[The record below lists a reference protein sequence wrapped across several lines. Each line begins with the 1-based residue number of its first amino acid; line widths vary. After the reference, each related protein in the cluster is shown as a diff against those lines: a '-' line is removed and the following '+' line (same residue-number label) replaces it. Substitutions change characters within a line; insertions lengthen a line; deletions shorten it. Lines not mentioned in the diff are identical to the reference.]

1 MEYAIVPTNEIVHSR
16 YSAEHNRSYSQDM
29 FNELSKSIRIMGV
42 HDPLCVTRKNTEGKY
57 VVIDGD
63 HRLSAAIEAGLETVP
78 VYIDPTV
85 DPDKANLEEKVLN
98 YISNSQRSNLSTYE
112 TARLFRRMFDDCS
125 FNEIEGVKARIGISK
140 YKAEL
145 FSKLT
150 MLDEASAKWL
160 EKNGWDSNSR
170 IIEGLLSIKKE
181 EDREDTICRAES
193 LDIREPR
200 EMADF
205 LENVRTVV
213 SSFPDV
219 IRIHFNARELPFSK
233 TIASFL
239 LLYPTEEKALEAVD
253 KLNAVPGREKISAA
267 AQYIRLL
274 KGVDPS
280 TGELKAEQA
289 CPELRDLVILPAFPY
304 DETMI
309 TAIIRFRNL
318 FADSPE
324 KRLRVFTDLVGHDRL
339 TEDDLIRLSHSIEK
353 IFSAFPEQVQK
364 FFWDGRLQF
373 HDACFRILK
382 ILLEKTYDLPTK
394 LEMIE
399 AACAG
404 KVSPEQFE
412 NRLAKAIKERDE
424 MIREIALQT
433 NTDPASLKNDEDI
446 MRTTGI
452 PEEDIARIRSET
464 RDSRKEK
471 DSGNK
476 KGSVNQSDYFCDAAD
491 DPDEGEPFETFD
503 SVADYLLLADSMAK
517 SQNTDKH
524 IELELLSRG
533 ENESIRLSNLYR
545 IADRTCRKC
554 RDERIFDFKTVNYCQ
569 GCMLAHFIGEIED
582 SIGEE

>member
-16 YSAEHNRSYSQDM
+16 YSAEHNRSYSQEM
-29 FNELSKSIRIMGV
+29 FHELSKSIRTMGV
-42 HDPLCVTRKNTEGKY
+42 HDPLCVTKKNAEGKY

-78 VYIDPTV
+78 VFIDFTV
-85 DPDKANLEEKVLN
+85 DPDKANIEEKVLN

-125 FNEIEGVKARIGISK
+125 FNEIEEVKARIGISK
-140 YKAEL
+140 YKADL

-150 MLDEASAKWL
+150 MLDEGSAEWI
-160 EKNGWDSNSR
+160 ERMGWDSNSR
-170 IIEGLLSIKKE
+170 IIDGLLSIKKK
-181 EDREDTICRAES
+181 EDREDTISRAES

-205 LENVRTVV
+205 LENVGTVV

-233 TIASFL
+233 KIASFL
-239 LLYPTEEKALEAVD
+239 LLFPTEEKALAAVG
-253 KLNAVPGREKISAA
+253 KLNAVPGREKINAA

-274 KGVDPS
+274 KGVDPA
-280 TGELKAEQA
+280 TGEFNADQA
-289 CPELRDLVILPAFPY
+289 CPELLDLVILPDFPY

-309 TAIIRFRNL
+309 SAIIRFRNL

-324 KRLRVFTDLVGHDRL
+324 KRLHVITDLVSHNRL

-353 IFSAFPEQVQK
+353 NFLTFPEEVQN

-394 LEMIE
+394 LEMAE

-404 KVSPEQFE
+404 KVSPDQFE

-452 PEEDIARIRSET
+452 PEEDIARIRSESKS
-464 RDSRKEK
+464 SRKDR

-476 KGSVNQSDYFCDAAD
+476 KGNAVSPEYSYDAAD
-491 DPDEGEPFETFD
+491 DLAESAD
-503 SVADYLLLADSMAK
+503 SVPDYLLLADSMAK

-524 IELELLSRG
+524 IELELLARC
-533 ENESIRLSNLYR
+533 ENESIRLSSLYR
-545 IADRTCRKC
+545 LADRTCRKC
-554 RDERIFDFKTVNYCQ
+554 RDERVFDFKTVNYCQ
-569 GCMLAHFIGEIED
+569 GCMLAHLIGEIED
-582 SIGEE
+582 SIDEE

>member
-16 YSAEHNRSYSQDM
+16 YSAEHNRSYSQEM
-29 FNELSKSIRIMGV
+29 FHELSKSIRTMGV
-42 HDPLCVTRKNTEGKY
+42 HDPLCVTKKNAEGNY

-78 VYIDPTV
+78 VFIDFTV
-85 DPDKANLEEKVLN
+85 DPDKANIEEKVLN

-125 FNEIEGVKARIGISK
+125 FNEIEEVKARIGISK
-140 YKAEL
+140 YKADL

-150 MLDEASAKWL
+150 MLDEGSAEWI
-160 EKNGWDSNSR
+160 ERMGWDSNSR
-170 IIEGLLSIKKE
+170 IIDGLLSIKKK
-181 EDREDTICRAES
+181 EDREDTISRAES

-205 LENVRTVV
+205 LENVGTVV
-213 SSFPDV
+213 GSFPDV

-233 TIASFL
+233 KIASFL
-239 LLYPTEEKALEAVD
+239 LLFPTEEKALAAVS
-253 KLNAVPGREKISAA
+253 KLNAVPGREKINAA

-274 KGVDPS
+274 KGVDPA
-280 TGELKAEQA
+280 TGEFNADQA
-289 CPELRDLVILPAFPY
+289 CPELLDLVVLPDFPY

-309 TAIIRFRNL
+309 SAIIRFRNL

-324 KRLRVFTDLVGHDRL
+324 KRLHVITDLVSHNRL

-353 IFSAFPEQVQK
+353 IFSTFPEEVQN

-394 LEMIE
+394 LEMAE

-404 KVSPEQFE
+404 KVSPDQFE

-452 PEEDIARIRSET
+452 PEEDIARIRSESKS
-464 RDSRKEK
+464 SRKNK

-476 KGSVNQSDYFCDAAD
+476 KENTVSPEYSYDESD
-491 DPDEGEPFETFD
+491 DPAESVD
-503 SVADYLLLADSMAK
+503 SVSDYLLLADSMAK

-524 IELELLSRG
+524 IELELLARC
-533 ENESIRLSNLYR
+533 ENESIRLSSLYR
-545 IADRTCRKC
+545 LADRTCRKC
-554 RDERIFDFKTVNYCQ
+554 RDERVFDFKTVNYCQ
-569 GCMLAHFIGEIED
+569 GCMLAHLIGEIED
-582 SIGEE
+582 SIDEE

>member
-1 MEYAIVPTNEIVHSR
+1 MELTIVPTNEIVHSR
-16 YSAEHNRSYSQDM
+16 YSAEHSRSYSQEM
-29 FNELSKSIRIMGV
+29 FHELSKSIRIMGV
-42 HDPLCVTRKNTEGKY
+42 HDPLCVTRKNAEGKY
-57 VVIDGD
+57 VIIDGD
-63 HRLSAAIEAGLETVP
+63 HRLSAAIDAGLETVP
-78 VYIDPTV
+78 VYIDSTV
-85 DPDKANLEEKVLN
+85 DPDKANIEEKVLN
-98 YISNSQRSNLSTYE
+98 YIRNSQRSNLSTYE

-125 FNEIEGVKARIGISK
+125 FNEIEEVKARIGISR

-150 MLDEASAKWL
+150 MLDERTAEWI
-160 EKNGWDSNSR
+160 ERMGWDSNSR
-170 IIEGLLSIKKE
+170 IIDGLLSIKKE
-181 EDREDTICRAES
+181 EDREDTISRAES

-205 LENVRTVV
+205 LENVGTVV
-213 SSFPDV
+213 SSFPDI

-239 LLYPTEEKALEAVD
+239 LLYPTEEKALAAVD

-267 AQYIRLL
+267 AQFIRLL

-280 TGELKAEQA
+280 TGELKSDQA
-289 CPELRDLVILPAFPY
+289 CPELLDLVLLPAFPH

-309 TAIIRFRNL
+309 SAIIRFRNL
-318 FADSPE
+318 FPDSPE
-324 KRLRVFTDLVGHDRL
+324 RRLCVFTDLVNHDRL
-339 TEDDLIRLSHSIEK
+339 TEDELIRLSHSIEK
-353 IFSAFPEQVQK
+353 IFSTFPEQFQN
-364 FFWDGRLQF
+364 FFWEGRLQF
-373 HDACFRILK
+373 HDACFRILN
-382 ILLEKTYDLPTK
+382 ILLGKTYDLPTK
-394 LEMIE
+394 LEMAE
-399 AACAG
+399 TACTG

-452 PEEDIARIRSET
+452 PEEDIARIRSEST
-464 RDSRKEK
+464 GSRKDQ

-476 KGSVNQSDYFCDAAD
+476 KGSAAFSEYAD
-491 DPDEGEPFETFD
+491 DSSDTDDGEPFESFD
-503 SVADYLLLADSMAK
+503 SVSDYLLLADSMAK
-517 SQNTDKH
+517 SQKTDKH
-524 IELELLSRG
+524 IELELLSKG
-533 ENESIRLSNLYR
+533 ENESIQLSNLYR

>member
-16 YSAEHNRSYSQDM
+16 YSAEHNRSYSQEM
-29 FNELSKSIRIMGV
+29 FHELSKSIRTMGV
-42 HDPLCVTRKNTEGKY
+42 HDPLCVTKKNAEGNY

-78 VYIDPTV
+78 VFIDFTV
-85 DPDKANLEEKVLN
+85 DPDKANIEEKVLN

-125 FNEIEGVKARIGISK
+125 FNEIEEVKARIGISK
-140 YKAEL
+140 YKADL

-150 MLDEASAKWL
+150 MLDEGSAEWI
-160 EKNGWDSNSR
+160 ERMGWDSNSR
-170 IIEGLLSIKKE
+170 IIDGLLSIKKK
-181 EDREDTICRAES
+181 EDREDTISRAES

-205 LENVRTVV
+205 LENVGTVV
-213 SSFPDV
+213 GSFPDV

-233 TIASFL
+233 KIASFL
-239 LLYPTEEKALEAVD
+239 LLFPTEEKALAAVG
-253 KLNAVPGREKISAA
+253 KLNAVPGREKINAA

-274 KGVDPS
+274 KGVDPA
-280 TGELKAEQA
+280 TGEFNADQA
-289 CPELRDLVILPAFPY
+289 CPELLDLVVLPDFPY

-309 TAIIRFRNL
+309 SAIIRFRNL

-324 KRLRVFTDLVGHDRL
+324 KRLHVITDLVSHNRL

-353 IFSAFPEQVQK
+353 IFSTFPEEVQN

-394 LEMIE
+394 LEMAE

-404 KVSPEQFE
+404 KVSPDQFE

-452 PEEDIARIRSET
+452 PEEDIARIRSESKS
-464 RDSRKEK
+464 SRKDR

-476 KGSVNQSDYFCDAAD
+476 KGNAVSPEYSYDAAD
-491 DPDEGEPFETFD
+491 DPAESAD
-503 SVADYLLLADSMAK
+503 SVSDYLLLADSMAK

-524 IELELLSRG
+524 IELELLARC
-533 ENESIRLSNLYR
+533 ENESIRLSSLYR
-545 IADRTCRKC
+545 LADRTCRKC
-554 RDERIFDFKTVNYCQ
+554 RDERVFDFKTVNYCQ
-569 GCMLAHFIGEIED
+569 GCMLAHLIGEIED